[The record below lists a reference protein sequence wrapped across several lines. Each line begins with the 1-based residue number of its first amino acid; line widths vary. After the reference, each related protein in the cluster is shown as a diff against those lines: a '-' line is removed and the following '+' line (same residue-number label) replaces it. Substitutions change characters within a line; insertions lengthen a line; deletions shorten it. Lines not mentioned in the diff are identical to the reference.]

1 MTVYHNYIGGEWR
14 PSRDGAVYETR
25 NPANPNE
32 VIGAFP
38 LSTRDDVLDAIA
50 AARQAQKGWA
60 AMPPAQRGE
69 ILLRAGL
76 AIEARAD
83 DLARTLTREEG
94 KTLREA
100 AGEVK
105 RAADIFKFFG
115 GEGRRLGR
123 EGLPSDRTGAFNLV
137 RREPLGVAA
146 LITPW
151 NFPIAIPA
159 WKMAPALIAGN
170 AVVLKPA
177 SLTPLIAIEIVRALI
192 DAGLPAGVVNL
203 VTGSG
208 AVIGDELTTHPGVD
222 AISFTGSYAVGHQLY
237 QKAAARMAR
246 VQTEMGGKNPLV
258 VLADADLDL
267 AVQLAVVG
275 GYGLTG
281 QACTATSR
289 VIVEAPLVE
298 AFTARLRARAES
310 LRLGDGLDP
319 ATEMGPTVSRSQL
332 ETDLEYIAI
341 GQREG
346 ARLVTGGDVV
356 EGLGGHF
363 IRPALFV
370 DVRPEM
376 RIAQEEIFGPVIAIM
391 AARDFDEA
399 LALANQVQYGLV
411 ASICTNNLK
420 RAFQFAEQIEAGVV
434 KINQPTTGLELH
446 LPFGGFKHSS
456 SGTFKEQGRTALDF
470 YTRLKTIYVSYAP

>member
-25 NPANPNE
+25 NPANPDE
-32 VIGAFP
+32 VIGTFP

-83 DLARTLTREEG
+83 ELARTLTREEG

-115 GEGRRLGR
+115 GEGRRLSG
-123 EGLPSDRTGAFNLV
+123 EVLPSDRTGAFDLV

-177 SLTPLIAIEIVRALI
+177 SLTPLIAIEVVRALI
-192 DAGLPAGVVNL
+192 DAGLPPGVVNL

-208 AVIGDELTTHPGVD
+208 AVIGDELATNPGVD

-275 GYGLTG
+275 GYGVTG

-319 ATEMGPTVSRSQL
+319 ATEMGPAASRSQL

-356 EGLGGHF
+356 EGLGGYF
-363 IRPALFV
+363 IRPALFI

-376 RIAQEEIFGPVIAIM
+376 RIAQEEIFGPVIAVM

-399 LALANQVQYGLV
+399 LALANRVQYGLV

-420 RAFQFAEQIEAGVV
+420 RAFQFAEQVEAGVV

-446 LPFGGFKHSS
+446 VPFGGFKHSS